1 MFNYTSCKLA
11 AKYSKLKVGELW
23 SQHYQVIKLP
33 TKTLNTKTGRC
44 IYNASTM
51 YIEHHE
57 DDPDEGLE
65 DGEEQEKERMQ
76 GLRSTQSLLNHHQSQ
91 VVQKRLKFGQID

>member
-1 MFNYTSCKLA
+1 MTSVVLF
-11 AKYSKLKVGELW
+11 
-23 SQHYQVIKLP
+23 
-33 TKTLNTKTGRC
+33 
-44 IYNASTM
+44 NASTM

-76 GLRSTQSLLNHHQSQ
+76 GLRSTHSLLNHHHHQSQ